1 LFRNSLQLIKVTVV
15 FHIILD
21 IIIRNNCQRS
31 NQSLTVQSGFYSWY
45 KLLNILKLLGANR
58 ASNQNLSQMWIEMKN
73 WTCFEQ
79 NNFEYATFVISTIAF
94 SHLLSMVNNTSSPL
108 VVVKQKESLIFEL
121 LILNDK
127 HYNKNCM

>member
-31 NQSLTVQSGFYSWY
+31 KQSLTMQSGFNLWD
-45 KLLNILKLLGANR
+45 KLLNILKLIGANR
-58 ASNQNLSQMWIEMKN
+58 ANNQNLSQMWIEMKN

-79 NNFEYATFVISTIAF
+79 NNLKYATFVVCTIVF

-108 VVVKQKESLIFEL
+108 VVLKHKESLIFEL

>member
-1 LFRNSLQLIKVTVV
+1 MFRNSLQLIKVTVV

-31 NQSLTVQSGFYSWY
+31 KQSLTMQSGFNLWD
-45 KLLNILKLLGANR
+45 KLLNILKLIGANR
-58 ASNQNLSQMWIEMKN
+58 ANNQNLSQMWIEMKN

-79 NNFEYATFVISTIAF
+79 NNLKYATFVVCTIAF

-108 VVVKQKESLIFEL
+108 VVLKHKESLIFEL